1 MFATERVLITGAAGF
16 IGSSLGERLLKEGK
30 KVRGIDCLT
39 DYYSRDQKQAN
50 LSVLF
55 GYPGFEL
62 IEKDLN
68 QVNMKDLLQG
78 VDLVYHLA
86 AQPGVRASWDQF
98 DTYVKHNI
106 MATSRLLASMEHI
119 CPGVPLVYASSS
131 SVYGNTKEIP
141 FRETQRC
148 MPFSPYGVTKLAAEN
163 LVSLYSTNYGLRTVS
178 LRYFTVFGPRQ
189 RPDMA
194 FHKFLLSVLRDTS
207 VPLYGDGRQTR
218 DFTFISDVVE
228 ACVRSPEAPSGAI
241 INVGGGSRCSLKELL
256 EDMLPRVTQR
266 KIRIEAISPQSGDVS
281 HTLADLEQAEK
292 YLGYEPKV
300 GLYEGLKEEWDWI
313 SHFYA

>member
-1 MFATERVLITGAAGF
+1 LSASERVLITGSAGF
-16 IGSSLGERLLKEGK
+16 IGSSLGERLLREGK

-39 DYYSRDQKQAN
+39 DYYSIDQKKAN
-50 LSVLF
+50 LDILKH
-55 GYPGFEL
+55 YPSFEF
-62 IEKDLN
+62 IEEDLN
-68 QVNMKDLLQG
+68 DVDMRDLLKG

-98 DTYVKHNI
+98 EIYVKHNI
-106 MATSRLLASMEHI
+106 MATSRLLVSLEDL

-163 LVSLYSTNYGLRTVS
+163 LVSLYSTNYGLYTVS
-178 LRYFTVFGPRQ
+178 LRYFTVYGPRQ

-194 FHKFLLSVLRDTS
+194 FHKFLLSALEEKPVT
-207 VPLYGDGRQTR
+207 LYGDGGQTR

-228 ACVRSPEAPSGAI
+228 ACVRSPEAPSGSVL
-241 INVGGGSRCSLKELL
+241 NVGGGSRCSLKELL

-266 KIRIEAISPQSGDVS
+266 KIRIEAISPQAGDVS
-281 HTLADLEQAEK
+281 DTLADLEQASE
-292 YLGYEPKV
+292 YLGYEPRV

-313 SHFYA
+313 CGFYD